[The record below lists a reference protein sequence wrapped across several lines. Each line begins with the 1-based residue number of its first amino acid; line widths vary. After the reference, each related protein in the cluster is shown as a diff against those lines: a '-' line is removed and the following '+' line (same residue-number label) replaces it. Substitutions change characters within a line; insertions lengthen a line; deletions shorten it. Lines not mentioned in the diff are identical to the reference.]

1 MTLVRTYNGGSLSFR
16 TPRGTVQATLRDGFM
31 CINVDPIIGR
41 QMQLIH
47 RFHKPPIGFSLDA
60 PKKPEPKPAKAAPK
74 KTTTRKTTKKT
85 TAKKSSSKSSSK
97 K

>member
-16 TPRGTVQATLRDGFM
+16 TSRGTVRATMKDGFM
-31 CINVDPIIGR
+31 CINVDSIMGK
-41 QMQLIH
+41 QMQLLH
-47 RFHKPPIGFSLDA
+47 GFHKPPAGFSLDA

>member
-1 MTLVRTYNGGSLSFR
+1 MILVRTYNGGSLSFR
-16 TPRGTVQATLRDGFM
+16 TQRGIVQAKMKNGFM
-31 CINVDPIIGR
+31 YVNVNPIVGKH
-41 QMQLIH
+41 MQLLH
-47 RFHKPPIGFSLDA
+47 AFHKPPAGFSLDA